1 VLELASLVLNFFIRV
16 ACLVMHTC
24 AIACRVGRMLLG
36 HLAVEVSK
44 GFVNL
49 MLDRSAPSCSPLLLL
64 AASGTRMRKESESG
78 NVA

>member
-16 ACLVMHTC
+16 ACVVMHTC

-44 GFVNL
+44 GFVNF